1 MLKQVYHSQAIQAW
15 ERRWFSQKNSSFG
28 LMQQAAWQMT
38 QYIIQCLQYKK
49 LARVLQS
56 GADRATLPEMAI
68 WRQLIWRAQAMML
81 KFSRLCQE
89 SRQIY
94 IRQSNMHRG
103 SI

>member
-49 LARVLQS
+49 LVPRIAVWCGQGNNAGDGYLV
-56 GADRATLPEMAI
+56 A
-68 WRQLIWRAQAMML
+68 
-81 KFSRLCQE
+81 
-89 SRQIY
+89 
-94 IRQSNMHRG
+94 
-103 SI
+103 